1 MKRLLLFFVT
11 LFYAATATW
20 ATPEATGNFGANNN
34 SEWSLEDG
42 VLTLTFKANTDIP
55 TSMNE
60 WGYPTGPLC
69 TLTDVTKVVV
79 ITDPGVSLS
88 GTTGYGSPLNHL
100 NAYYKTVPVLDLS
113 SASFAYEQIDGGIKG
128 LKMYDNSTF
137 MHIIVPNEF
146 SSAIDNFR
154 VLNIY
159 WGTDDCSNNKYS
171 ISGTTVKALLKT
183 TDYTSL
189 SNLNSDA
196 TTLKL
201 YEDVAGALN
210 LSSVLE
216 SNQILDLT
224 AVTTASTG
232 SNSITVDAGVKVV
245 CLTEGVKNRVTGT
258 DAANITVANP
268 VISCTASEL
277 SGKLTTLRSMGV
289 APTSIT
295 ITSGELSATDIT
307 SLNIEGLTYLNL
319 QEATIASINDL
330 TIPSSLTSLTLPKG
344 TTPTPETTFEA
355 FKANGNINGKT
366 NLMYVYAPYSGT
378 QDKNQMIADY
388 VWVNQPGGLDQALDN
403 EGRLRTAVY
412 VKVESDVAL
421 NNDDANFGSHFPD
434 PEEDGYPAQNDEN
447 YPWQYIDFTGTVVT
461 AEATLHETAPFIDK
475 GYRII
480 LPNGHTGDH
489 MAIFAS
495 NANKGAI
502 AAIYSYNGTTLNLM
516 ELTDQTYHTDAL
528 ADSRIVRDGTTAVR
542 VLSGSYGGTTYSKI
556 GPNLVDA
563 INGAKNSITSVT
575 IAVGDGVY
583 KGNGQNQKIDEA
595 TTFAFDNDNI
605 TNLTMNYVTNQY
617 LTVDVSG
624 CSALTSLYMNE
635 TDFAAIDAHGITGL
649 ATVSLGH
656 ATVGGDVN
664 LSGTDLNSLLEVDL
678 ANITGTLNVS
688 GSNAEKFDFTQLTAK
703 SVDASNTDALKK
715 LDLDGIMLSGMSTAD
730 DFKDGDTHYNIEE
743 RVGTVELSRT
753 SGNYDGLT
761 ITLPTENKFDV
772 NRLIPSLEY
781 FSKLSEICYLK
792 HDTWENAWNTWL
804 AANYTNYINEDTK
817 TANYNAYVTG
827 EYDTYLDGEYN
838 TYKTEKEN
846 AGETPLSKDD
856 WVNSNPEG
864 VFTTQAAWV
873 NSSPKGLY
881 NINEWSSESWNYDK
895 IINLETATA
904 AFAATFE
911 AWLSQNY
918 SSYQTERVNTDYDSE
933 GGNVSKENWLS
944 EHYTDTDPD
953 SGNYIYVTTAART
966 EWEAKSEE
974 ERKTLEPAEC
984 DIKDYTTETIEPAHT
999 EITIALAADAVGRQ
1013 SLCDKIGENILDLK
1027 NGEDD
1032 GTDGTADS
1040 PAEQGSIEILHLTG
1054 TLTADDLVCISGMSG
1069 MRTLDLSGC
1078 TLADGLTYQDIKN
1091 MGLRTTVAIIL
1102 PGSSNTEE
1110 EMLAAMF
1117 AFQDAKYECVGYY
1130 TQNNNDGK
1138 KLNVYTYNGTFANL
1152 KTGLHS
1158 PQVGVTQPKL
1168 IDTNTDITFLRC
1180 YKSGS
1185 NIAEYYNDGR
1195 DYPQAQPSLLTSMS
1209 DLFTA
1214 TDYPFT
1220 VDMTW
1225 LNISNL
1231 GNDFSNVKCRYLVI
1245 PQNTSDET
1253 TTRNSIIYHN
1263 DFTDETTNTNTDKYY
1278 TYNES
1283 VYAVSTYKDN
1293 HAPYAAEARFNGD
1306 ALSYNSDFGH
1316 KNCSAYLTY
1325 LRSPGVLDDIA
1336 PHISSQYQEAKI
1348 FSVAGTINNDDI
1360 DGLEKL
1366 QNPLIDLTR
1375 ATLTE
1380 TGEKAIDW
1388 SGYSSA
1394 NVESIA
1400 LPYGYTTTLSGL
1412 PTLGTCPELK
1422 GIGTLEKTEEVVTGK
1437 TSKKSNLVYQ
1447 AYKAGGMDNMILMLH
1462 ALNQNERQYVVNHL
1476 TVGGPVVAKDI
1487 STRTEGIDENGH
1499 LATEI
1504 SGGQM
1509 VVKTSETGGGYGAL
1523 GGCSEITWFDLSKAT
1538 LPTYNTSE
1546 NKAYC
1551 FNNDTHDYIKQGD
1564 ATPTAGY
1571 SYQNDLCFTM
1581 LGIAPSTTIEDEV
1594 KLPTG
1599 ESVWRLP
1606 DNALNNCKG
1615 LKNICLPRNYQYIG
1629 NGAMLNSYIQHI
1641 TTTDAGGNIVD
1652 NGPNTYNLSDNL
1664 KQIGN
1669 APETGTLL
1677 SESQTIFPQNRPV
1690 YDCYVLATKTPKCQA
1705 GSFPAN
1711 MYYGWGGF
1719 EGSGVPYCR
1728 DKYKNDENYFTV
1740 LRFPSQESYDAA
1752 DADDKDAS
1760 YDLMQKQYTDV
1771 TKVYTKKEQ
1780 TGAVDAN
1787 GKEIVWPTF
1796 SELRRAYN
1804 QATAGIT
1811 WNNWKATYDSNY
1823 EVNGGDNI
1831 PTYATDLDQGNY
1843 TDSDAPGNNDLGIYT
1858 FTGYEGWHQFT
1869 LSQATYVETVQQNA
1883 VEREYEKGGWYTFC
1897 IPYDMTYTQVK
1908 EWLGVPASNEK
1919 YINKVDG
1926 EVQNTDL
1933 MPDVRQLSIVTR
1945 HNSNGSGDKNV
1956 VAFRL
1961 TTNLITASTA
1971 KRMDFD
1977 HTADPSGVIKAN
1989 KSLTGDICLQGG
2001 VPYIIQPYL
2010 RKGESIK
2017 SWNLGQYIMTRY
2029 GDQFKKEASCY
2040 NHGPKFRQ
2048 QLKNTNGDELATLM
2062 FAKPYEDHMIQ
2073 AVNLANES
2081 EYLTWQDGDT
2091 PRRYYYALVGQFW
2104 EQKLPRYCIYQSRGT
2119 WYRNSSVNNFTWQ
2132 PFKCIIMAVPYES
2145 VDYEVLYP
2153 VDFTGTKNFVLDYTG
2168 QHYRDKANSRYPLA
2182 TIQGKADDNLSEPL
2196 KIAFLDGRDDYD
2208 DFPKGAQ
2215 YMFTFDDFI
2224 TEYDDQG
2231 NEVTA
2236 IETLDGETM
2245 APTTGTGKVY
2255 NTSGQYVGTST
2266 EGLPKGLYIINGRK
2280 VVVK

>member
-1 MKRLLLFFVT
+1 MKRLLLFFAT
-11 LFYAATATW
+11 LLCSTIGAW
-20 ATPEATGNFGANNN
+20 AESGNSGNFGASKE
-34 SEWSLEDG
+34 SEWSLEDH

-55 TSMNE
+55 CTIDS
-60 WGYPTGPLC
+60 WGNVTGALC

-79 ITDPGVSLS
+79 ITDPSVSLS
-88 GTTGYGSPLNHL
+88 GTTGYGSPLHLL

-113 SASFAYEQIDGGIKG
+113 SASLTYEQIDGSVKG

-137 MHIIVPNEF
+137 KHIIVPNEF

-201 YEDVAGALN
+201 YEDVAGALD
-210 LSSVLE
+210 LSSVLK
-216 SNQILDLT
+216 SDQILDLT

-258 DAANITVANP
+258 NAANITVANP

-277 SGKLTTLRSMGV
+277 NDKLTTLSSMGV

-295 ITSGELSATDIT
+295 ITSGELSASDIT

-319 QEATIASINDL
+319 QEATIASSSSINDL

-344 TTPTPETTFEA
+344 TTPETTFEA
-355 FKANGNINGKT
+355 FKTNGNINGKT

-378 QDKNQMIADY
+378 QDKDQATADY
-388 VWVNQPGGLDQALDN
+388 VWVNQPGGLNQALNN

-421 NNDDANFGSHFPD
+421 NNDDANFGSHSFVD
-434 PEEDGYPAQNDEN
+434 PGNDN

-461 AEATLHETAPFIDK
+461 ADATLHETRPLADK

-480 LPNGHTGDH
+480 LPNGLTGDH

-528 ADSRIVRDGTTAVR
+528 ADSRIVRDGTTAVK

-556 GPNLVDA
+556 GPNLVTA

-583 KGNGQNQKIDEA
+583 KGNGQNEKINSA
-595 TTFAFDNDNI
+595 TTFTFDNDNI

-617 LTVDVSG
+617 LTVNVSG
-624 CSALTSLYMNE
+624 CLALTSLYMNE

-656 ATVGGDVN
+656 ATVRGDVN

-703 SVDASNTDALKK
+703 SVNASNTD
-715 LDLDGIMLSGMSTAD
+715 DLTDLNIDGITLQGMTSPDEITD
-730 DFKDGDTHYNIEE
+730 QNLTDKI
-743 RVGTVELSRT
+743 GTVEVTRSSRDYSNLNITHSEVFDTDRIIPDQQVSGAAYDECMTQYETALAEWETAYANWVYDNRNDYISSELETEFSNTYNNLT
-753 SGNYDGLT
+753 SEEQVGYG
-761 ITLPTENKFDV
+761 
-772 NRLIPSLEY
+772 SLENY
-781 FSKLSEICYLK
+781 IKARIKNGELGLGYTLYNVKFLEWLFTNKSTYLSSEKETELR
-792 HDTWENAWNTWL
+792 DTYNDLEDKSSYTNADDYVKKNMENVLDLPNPDEPDANL
-804 AANYTNYINEDTK
+804 AAAK
-817 TANYNAYVTG
+817 TAFASDGGWLEASDVASQAKTAYAAS
-827 EYDTYLDGEYN
+827 DG
-838 TYKTEKEN
+838 
-846 AGETPLSKDD
+846 G
-856 WVNSNPEG
+856 
-864 VFTTQAAWV
+864 
-873 NSSPKGLY
+873 
-881 NINEWSSESWNYDK
+881 
-895 IINLETATA
+895 
-904 AFAATFE
+904 
-911 AWLSQNY
+911 
-918 SSYQTERVNTDYDSE
+918 
-933 GGNVSKENWLS
+933 
-944 EHYTDTDPD
+944 
-953 SGNYIYVTTAART
+953 
-966 EWEAKSEE
+966 SEE
-974 ERKTLEPAEC
+974 PEDDTCSPSGYNL
-984 DIKDYTTETIEPAHT
+984 TQLTPAHT
-999 EITIALAADAVGRQ
+999 EITIALDAADAEDRQ

-1027 NGEDD
+1027 DGEDE

-1054 TLTADDLVCISGMSG
+1054 TLTAADLVCISGMSG

-1348 FSVAGTINNDDI
+1348 FSVAGTVNDEDI

-1412 PTLGTCPELK
+1412 PTLGSCTKLK

-1447 AYKAGGMDNMILMLH
+1447 AYQAGGMENMILMLH

-1487 STRTEGIDENGH
+1487 STRTEGIDAKGH

-1509 VVKTSETGGGYGAL
+1509 VVTTSETGGGYGAL

-1615 LKNICLPRNYQYIG
+1615 LYNICLPRNYQYIG

-1669 APETGTLL
+1669 APESGTML

-1719 EGSGVPYCR
+1719 QGGDFPYCR
-1728 DKYKNDENYFTV
+1728 DKYQNGTNYFTV
-1740 LRFPSQESYDAA
+1740 LRFPSQESYEAA

-1787 GKEIVWPTF
+1787 GKEILWPTF

-1811 WNNWKATYDSNY
+1811 WNRWKATYDSNY

-1831 PTYATDLDQGNY
+1831 PTYATDLEQGDY
-1843 TDSDAPGNNDLGIYT
+1843 TYSAATPGNNDLGNYT

-1869 LSQATYVETVQQNA
+1869 LTQATYVETVQQNA
-1883 VEREYEKGGWYTFC
+1883 VEREYVQGGWYTFC

-1908 EWLGVPASNEK
+1908 EWLGVPASDEK
-1919 YINKVDG
+1919 YTNKVNG

-1933 MPDVRQLSIVTR
+1933 WPDVRQLKSVTR
-1945 HNSNGSGDKNV
+1945 HNSNGSGDNNV

-1961 TTNLITASTA
+1961 TANLITASTA
-1971 KRMDFD
+1971 KRMNFNHDLENAED
-1977 HTADPSGVIKAN
+1977 VILQDLA
-1989 KSLTGDICLQGG
+1989 LTNDICLEGG

-2010 RKGESIK
+2010 RKDESIK

-2040 NHGPKFRQ
+2040 NHGEKFTQ
-2048 QLKNTNGDELATLM
+2048 QLQNTDKEKLATLK

-2073 AVNLANES
+2073 AVSDADAS
-2081 EYLTWQDGDT
+2081 EYLTWQDGET
-2091 PRRYYYALVGQFW
+2091 ARRYYYALVGQFW

-2153 VDFTGTKNFVLDYTG
+2153 EGFEGTIDLDYTG

-2182 TIQGKADDNLSEPL
+2182 TIQGKANDNLSEPL